1 MRRQAG
7 SLVSAAAALV
17 ATALPWSSTAA
28 TGRDGWETASLA
40 LAIDEAVREP
50 VLTAL
55 ACIWFA
61 VPLAAAAAFPVS
73 LLLPRR
79 SAGVALRLLGALL
92 VLAVLVV
99 LVALHRLGMDVSPFG
114 PLLALT
120 AGTALAVLPAGD
132 RARPSRRRARAATT
146 GVQA

>member
-1 MRRQAG
+1 M
-7 SLVSAAAALV
+7 LSAAAALV

-28 TGRDGWETASLA
+28 AGRDGWETASLA
-40 LAIDEAVREP
+40 LAIGEAVREP

-55 ACIWFA
+55 ACTWFA

-73 LLLPRR
+73 LLLPWR
-79 SAGVALRLLGALL
+79 SAAVALRLLGALL
-92 VLAVLVV
+92 ALAVLIV
-99 LVALHRLGMDVSPFG
+99 LVALHRSGMDVAPFG

-120 AGTALAVLPAGD
+120 GGTALAVLPVRD
-132 RARPSRRRARAATT
+132 RARPPLRRARAATT